1 MMLVTAEQVK
11 EIIGWRNRNQRM
23 LWENYPHQ
31 FIAFSATKLLAA
43 GMDYQLV
50 ITAAEATGE
59 PFLIDWISALS
70 SDVRQDKW

>member
-1 MMLVTAEQVK
+1 MISVTAEQVK
-11 EIIGWRNRNQRM
+11 GIIEWRNRNQRM
-23 LWENYPHQ
+23 LWDNYPRQ

-43 GMDYQLV
+43 GTDYQLV

-59 PFLIDWISALS
+59 PFLIDWISALT

>member
-1 MMLVTAEQVK
+1 M
-11 EIIGWRNRNQRM
+11 G
-23 LWENYPHQ
+23 NYPHQ